1 MVEVKAEDED
11 PHLVAQVKIPHDEL
25 DPSSDS
31 PWYLFNDF
39 LVRSIREEEVL
50 SFKGKWKV
58 RKGDKRTKIFI
69 INR

>member
-11 PHLVAQVKIPHDEL
+11 PHLVAQVKIPQDEL

-58 RKGDKRTKIFI
+58 RKGVKERNIYC
-69 INR
+69 